1 MSNNYRIKIKKGE
14 IEFEVEG
21 DKEFVKELFE
31 EFKTEMGSIPE
42 SKPNHIQSIKSQKE
56 KIPPIYQQY
65 SIKQL
70 YRKLNLKTNLD
81 RILFFANWMLGVEN
95 VGEFSIENIMQY
107 FKQFIIDKPTHPNRD
122 FKTLVHPSKG
132 YLNIGS
138 KDGLYSLS
146 KEGIQYIEEKINEL
160 ENI

>member
-42 SKPNHIQSIKSQKE
+42 SKPNQIQSIKSQKE
-56 KIPPIYQQY
+56 KIPSIYQKY

-81 RILFFANWMLGVEN
+81 RILFFANWMLSVEN

-107 FKQFIIDKPTHPNRD
+107 FDQFIIDRPAKPNRD
-122 FKTLVHPSKG
+122 FKSLVHPDKG
-132 YLNIGS
+132 YLNFGS

-146 KEGIQYIEEKINEL
+146 KEGIQYIEEKINGL
-160 ENI
+160 ENK